1 MRDELEFDG
10 FWEGATPYRCDC
22 CGKVEKF
29 RFDSK
34 DEAFDSKKHRKIL
47 RERGWL
53 TTKVND
59 QWKDF
64 CSEECRNQYIRS
76 NTL

>member
-1 MRDELEFDG
+1 MREEFEFDG
-10 FWEGATPYRCDC
+10 YWEGATPYRCDC

-29 RFDSK
+29 RFDSE
-34 DEAFDSKKHRKIL
+34 DEAFNYKKHRKIL
-47 RERGWL
+47 REHGWL
-53 TTKVND
+53 ATTVNG

-64 CSEECRNQYIRS
+64 CSEGCRNKYIRS

>member
-29 RFDSK
+29 RFDDK
-34 DEAFDSKKHRKIL
+34 DEAFNSKKHRGIL
-47 RERGWL
+47 HEKGWI
-53 TTKVND
+53 TTKVNGR
-59 QWKDF
+59 WVDF
-64 CSEECRNQYIRS
+64 DSEACRNKYIRN
-76 NTL
+76 NTF